1 MVSDAQAK
9 EKAIQDAVFDAAVA
23 DLTDNTRGK
32 ERVIDAA
39 KYDEGEFTTFVL
51 DSKNADK
58 VTVYSTV
65 DGTPSQVLMSMLAK
79 QLRKRV
85 PRDEAI
91 PEEFWGKRAFTHEK
105 PNMPDTGPK
114 YVCWFHKD
122 SPQRPELDEIG
133 LGGVTCTKKNIPTL
147 IDVEYHV
154 MRKHPQRFK
163 LIEQHRSRR
172 REDEDRSLRREEV
185 AATQQM
191 ATGLA
196 KAMTAMVESPRSA
209 AGRAAREVVAA
220 AEPKEE

>member
-1 MVSDAQAK
+1 MVSDAQAR
-9 EKAIQDAVFDAAVA
+9 EKAIQEAVFDAAVA

-32 ERVIDAA
+32 ERVIEAA
-39 KYDEGEFTTFVL
+39 KHDEGEFTTFVL

-91 PEEFWGKRAFTHEK
+91 PEEFWGKRAFTIDK
-105 PNMPDTGPK
+105 PNIPDNGPK
-114 YVCWFHKD
+114 YVCWFHKE

-163 LIEQHRSRR
+163 LIEQHRNRK
-172 REDEDRSLRREEV
+172 RENEDRTLRREEV
-185 AATQQM
+185 AATQAM
-191 ATGLA
+191 AAGLA
-196 KAMTAMVESPRSA
+196 KAMVAVVEPRST
-209 AGRAAREVVAA
+209 AGRAAREVIAA